1 MANKNFFKHWP
12 TMLLGLVVALILL
25 TAVFSFQ
32 LNQTEVA
39 IVTTFGRPEV
49 VEDAGLHFRWPYPF
63 QKVYFFDK
71 RIRCYEG
78 SNGKLEEIVTKD
90 SHNITVG
97 IYVNYRISNV
107 ELFFR
112 TLNDIPNAENVLN
125 GLMRSAKNAEFGK
138 RNFDSIIIYSGMS
151 TADAKTDAKADAK
164 PQMSIDQSALN
175 AIAAD
180 IKVSL
185 SKETAQYGIEIVD
198 VGINSLGVPKSV
210 TEKVFERMINERKQ
224 YTEKKISEGK
234 KRAEEIRVAAN
245 LERDQKIADAEAK
258 ALKLRGEGDA
268 AAAQYYEVFSKDAK
282 LAEFLRKTEALR
294 ILLRSRTTL
303 IIDTNTPPF
312 DILKPTFEFPG
323 AGNGSVKT
331 PAPDAAK

>member
-1 MANKNFFKHWP
+1 MAANNFFKHWP
-12 TMLLGLVVALILL
+12 TWVLGLLVATILL
-25 TAVFSFQ
+25 FAVFSFQ
-32 LNQTEVA
+32 LNQTEAAV
-39 IVTTFGRPEV
+39 VTTFGRPAQVTEP
-49 VEDAGLHFRWPYPF
+49 GLHFRWPYPF

-151 TADAKTDAKADAK
+151 TADAKTDAKADAN

-303 IIDTNTPPF
+303 IIDTDTPPF